1 MSRKT
6 KLWLIIATILV
17 VIGCVIF
24 ASVMT
29 VLKWDFSE
37 LSTDKFESNTYEIT
51 DSFSNVSIISDTA
64 DIIFKVSDNETCGL
78 VCYEKENEKYSVF
91 VQNDTLFVKI
101 NPETKWYKLIGINFY
116 SPKITIFLPESDY
129 NSISVK
135 GSTGDIDIQNISAN
149 VLDVS
154 VSTGDVRFKNI
165 NCQNLT
171 SKANTGDIY
180 LENVVA
186 TKELLIER
194 TTGDVEFEK
203 CDANE
208 IFVKTSTGDVE
219 GSLLTNK
226 IFVVETSTGDIEVPK
241 TSNGGKCEIKTSTGD
256 VEITV
261 K

>member
-1 MSRKT
+1 MSGKT

-29 VLKWDFSE
+29 ILKWDFIK
-37 LSTDKFESNTYEIT
+37 LSTDKFESNTYEIIE
-51 DSFSNVSIISDTA
+51 DFSNISIVSDTA
-64 DIIFKVSDNETCGL
+64 DIVFEASDNETCSV
-78 VCYEKENEKYSVF
+78 VCYENENEKHSVF
-91 VQNDTLFVKI
+91 VQDDTLFVKI
-101 NPETKWYKLIGINFY
+101 NSKTEWYEYIGINFD
-116 SPKITIFLPESDY
+116 SPKITIFLPKSEYDSV
-129 NSISVK
+129 SVK
-135 GSTGDIDIQNISAN
+135 ENTGDINIQNISLN
-149 VLDVS
+149 TLNLF
-154 VSTGDVRFKNI
+154 VSTGDVYLRNI
-165 NCQNLT
+165 NCKNLT
-171 SKANTGDIY
+171 FKADTGDIY

-186 TKELLIER
+186 SEKFLIET

-203 CDANE
+203 SDANE
-208 IFVKTSTGDVE
+208 IFVNTSTGDVK

-226 IFVVETSTGDIEVPK
+226 IFVVETSTGDIGVPE